1 MRISGG
7 KRRKVVRLRS
17 VVLKVGVLAMRRMA

>member
-7 KRRKVVRLRS
+7 KRRKVVRLGS